1 MKNTGKKSSLPEKK
15 KILHLVLSPE
25 THKSLR
31 VLAAHHDLSMTGF
44 IEMVV
49 EREVRNMRKEYMG
62 ERSVDG
68 AVAQG
73 DGKGK

>member
-1 MKNTGKKSSLPEKK
+1 MKAKEKSPPGQKK
-15 KILHLVLSPE
+15 KILHLALSPE
-25 THKSLR
+25 VHKSLR

>member
-1 MKNTGKKSSLPEKK
+1 VKNTGKKSSLPEKK
-15 KILHLVLSPE
+15 KILHLALSPE
-25 THKSLR
+25 VHKSLR

-49 EREVRNMRKEYMG
+49 EREARDLRKKYMG
-62 ERSVDG
+62 EYSVDG
-68 AVAQG
+68 TAAQG